1 MSGDGAARLSPAEG
15 LEQGLMMA
23 EAANGRGWPR
33 TAGRSQ
39 EILSTFTRYVAE
51 RGYDGTNFSDIANEL
66 GISKGTIVHHYGTKD
81 RLLAAL
87 HESYM
92 RRRLAEAR
100 LIVERLDGPVEQ
112 LAGLL
117 HAFIR
122 YQVHDRDA
130 TVAFQR
136 EVIRLADPVF
146 AGAGRQLRADYLQL
160 FRDVISAGIHS
171 GSFRPVEVPVT
182 SLLIFGGSQWAW
194 TWFRPDGREP
204 VEQVAAVFVDYV
216 LGSLLVRRDALPRL
230 ADPRGP
236 VAGVAEQCLAD
247 CAHVSPD
254 ANQAT
259 RSAAGK

>member
-1 MSGDGAARLSPAEG
+1 
-15 LEQGLMMA
+15 MA
-23 EAANGRGWPR
+23 ETANGRGWPR

-171 GSFRPVEVPVT
+171 GR
-182 SLLIFGGSQWAW
+182 
-194 TWFRPDGREP
+194 FRPDGREP
-204 VEQVAAVFVDYV
+204 VEQVAAVFIDYV

-236 VAGVAEQCLAD
+236 VAGVAEQCRAD